1 MNKDLGI
8 NTRSGEIKQRVTPH
22 LILGIFVVLVGIIF
36 LLDNLEILRAG
47 DYLRYWPTILIVIG
61 LSKLAQSRETPGRA
75 AGVVFTLAGTFLL
88 LNELRFLKLEIWD
101 YWPLILV
108 VIGISM
114 IWQAIFRRGVEVK
127 EGQPDPSGVV
137 NGFAFLSGF
146 KRTCN
151 SPNFRRGELTAI
163 MGGCEVDLRPA
174 SIADGE
180 AVIQAF
186 AFWGGVEIRVP
197 PDWTVMMSTL
207 SERLSSTQSIICGSL
222 LARSVWRRPSRE
234 SGKHCAYRKFRP
246 CNWPL
251 PLGPLGNFSNE
262 FSFGTALASML
273 FPSTR
278 STISKPRTTTYPS
291 KARERTI

>member
-127 EGQPDPSGVV
+127 EGQPDPCS
-137 NGFAFLSGF
+137 NRSW
-146 KRTCN
+146 K
-151 SPNFRRGELTAI
+151 
-163 MGGCEVDLRPA
+163 M
-174 SIADGE
+174 
-180 AVIQAF
+180 
-186 AFWGGVEIRVP
+186 
-197 PDWTVMMSTL
+197 
-207 SERLSSTQSIICGSL
+207 QSITVL
-222 LARSVWRRPSRE
+222 LVYWRVGPSALRQESMGVFSKSKSKIRAIPIDPSHRVRESVLKTSVVACRRFTVQRPGLRFSKKRIPSR
-234 SGKHCAYRKFRP
+234 SNC
-246 CNWPL
+246 
-251 PLGPLGNFSNE
+251 FS
-262 FSFGTALASML
+262 
-273 FPSTR
+273 
-278 STISKPRTTTYPS
+278 PR
-291 KARERTI
+291 RE